1 MEYRKQFHCK
11 ECSHTFEKIVLEA
24 VVSAVCPKCRQLVGL
39 LKFAQEQGLTFG
51 QTVVVGLI
59 IYAIFG

>member
-11 ECSHTFEKIVLEA
+11 ECSHTFERVVLEA
-24 VVSAVCPKCRQLVGL
+24 VVSAVCPKCKRWVGL

-51 QTVVVGLI
+51 QAVVAGLI